1 VIQVLEIEL
10 TSKAKKDG
18 TKESESLSTL
28 FFRCSDT
35 ATTYQSILDELMMS
49 YKDGGL
55 NAMTWKK
62 QSISSM
68 TNIRKYLG
76 HPENK
81 IKSEQDAL
89 ASWVARAAET
99 VLGM

>member
-1 VIQVLEIEL
+1 M
-10 TSKAKKDG
+10 T
-18 TKESESLSTL
+18 
-28 FFRCSDT
+28 
-35 ATTYQSILDELMMS
+35 S
-49 YKDGGL
+49 YKDEGPK
-55 NAMTWKK
+55 AMKWKK

-81 IKSEQDAL
+81 IKNEQDAL
-89 ASWVARAAET
+89 ESWVARAAET

>member
-1 VIQVLEIEL
+1 M
-10 TSKAKKDG
+10 T
-18 TKESESLSTL
+18 
-28 FFRCSDT
+28 
-35 ATTYQSILDELMMS
+35 S
-49 YKDGGL
+49 YKDEGL

-62 QSISSM
+62 QYISSV
-68 TNIRKYLG
+68 TKIRKYLG

-89 ASWVARAAET
+89 ASWVARAAEI